1 MFLFKI
7 RKKRRKN
14 SVKSQRDYLLHRE
27 LARKLIS
34 ERVDFFSKKYNFFY
48 QRIAI
53 KNTKTRWGSCSIK
66 KNLNFNYRILF
77 LEKELQDYIIVHEL
91 CHLNEMNHS
100 KKFWLEIEKILPD
113 YKKLLIRLNKI
124 KSN

>member
-91 CHLNEMNHS
+91 CHLKEMNHS

-124 KSN
+124 K